1 MKNMQLYSESMRERE
16 RKEDKAKMRR
26 IGKGT
31 GREGEE
37 KSRRKRNNKIIR
49 RRRKRRK
56 GSLLFWEYFEWNSP
70 DGERMWLSVIN

>member
-1 MKNMQLYSESMRERE
+1 MS
-16 RKEDKAKMRR
+16 R

-37 KSRRKRNNKIIR
+37 KSRRKRNNKRIR
-49 RRRKRRK
+49 RRRKRRKRRK